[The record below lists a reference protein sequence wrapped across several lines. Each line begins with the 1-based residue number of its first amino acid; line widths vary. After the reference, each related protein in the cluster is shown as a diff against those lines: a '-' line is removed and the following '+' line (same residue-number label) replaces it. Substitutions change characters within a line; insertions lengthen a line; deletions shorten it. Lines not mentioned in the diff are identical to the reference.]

1 MDPRIWKSHLV
12 DKLTVLIIHAHHD
25 EDAIV
30 KVAVWDAFWADVK
43 KTFLLATLA
52 VVSFLFCKN
61 KEYNVGFPLMNSCR
75 KSNTSEI

>member
-30 KVAVWDAFWADVK
+30 KVAVWDAFWADVF
-43 KTFLLATLA
+43 FLFFGHIGC
-52 VVSFLFCKN
+52 SFLSFLQKQG
-61 KEYNVGFPLMNSCR
+61 K
-75 KSNTSEI
+75 

>member
-43 KTFLLATLA
+43 ISFLGHIGCSFLSFVQKQRKQCRISTDEFLL
-52 VVSFLFCKN
+52 
-61 KEYNVGFPLMNSCR
+61 
-75 KSNTSEI
+75 

>member
-43 KTFLLATLA
+43 KNVF
-52 VVSFLFCKN
+52 VGHIGCSFLSFLQKQG
-61 KEYNVGFPLMNSCR
+61 K
-75 KSNTSEI
+75 